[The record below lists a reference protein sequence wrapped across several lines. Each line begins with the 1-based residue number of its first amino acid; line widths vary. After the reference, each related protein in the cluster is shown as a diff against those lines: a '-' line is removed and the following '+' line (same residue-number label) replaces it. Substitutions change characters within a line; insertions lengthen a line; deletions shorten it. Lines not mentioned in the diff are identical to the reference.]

1 MAVDALALSVQGLHA
16 HYGAS
21 HILHGV
27 DLDVPLGA
35 TVGLVGRNGVGK
47 TTLVNT
53 VLGIVPSTE
62 GCVQVFGSDIT
73 NWATHRIAR
82 AGVQIV
88 PQGRRLFP
96 SLTVNE
102 HLSLAVRRGSGGR
115 DIEWAFD
122 RFPALKERGSSYART
137 LSGGEQSQLSIA
149 RAALA
154 DPRLILMDEP
164 TEGLAPLIV
173 AEVGDLIRLL
183 AEEGVSVLLVEQN
196 LRFALGLCDTVA
208 VMSRGRIVHHESTG
222 SIGDLDTFAERFMGI
237 EPEIGSGAALGAAS
251 GADWDRPSAT

>member
-1 MAVDALALSVQGLHA
+1 MAADAPALSVQGVHA

-21 HILHGV
+21 HVLHGV
-27 DLDVPLGA
+27 DLDVPRGA

-53 VLGIVPSTE
+53 VLGIVPSTQ
-62 GCVQVFGSDIT
+62 GSVHAFGSDIT
-73 NWATHRIAR
+73 NWVTHRIAR

-96 SLTVNE
+96 SLTVRE
-102 HLSLAVRRGSGGR
+102 HLLLAVRRGPGGR

-122 RFPALKERGSSYART
+122 RFPALKERALSFART

-173 AEVGDLIRLL
+173 AEVGELIRLL
-183 AEEGVSVLLVEQN
+183 AREGVSVLLVEQN

-208 VMSRGRIVHHESTG
+208 VMSRGRIVHHGSTG
-222 SIGDLDTFAERFMGI
+222 DVGDVDTFAQRFMGM
-237 EPEIGSGAALGAAS
+237 E
-251 GADWDRPSAT
+251 PSAE